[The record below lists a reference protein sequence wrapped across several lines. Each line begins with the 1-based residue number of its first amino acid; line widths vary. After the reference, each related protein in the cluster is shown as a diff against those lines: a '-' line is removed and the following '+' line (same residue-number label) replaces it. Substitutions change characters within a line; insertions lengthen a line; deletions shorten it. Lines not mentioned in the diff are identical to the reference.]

1 MDTHSEEDMNQRPGT
16 GPAVGAKVVDTA
28 APASPE
34 VPQPP
39 LTRPHVTDATDAHA
53 APRGGVAADAP
64 QAALALRH
72 TLSQDQ
78 VWRQSRLAMMC
89 WRAIALVFMA
99 LGLMGVVLPV
109 MPHVPFFLVAL
120 WAAGKGWPALE
131 RWLLDHP
138 QFGPQLRNW
147 KDHRAISLPVKCIS
161 TLTMAF
167 SAVGMQLFGDLPL
180 WLRIGVPCTMLV
192 GAIYIWTRPTQ

>member
-1 MDTHSEEDMNQRPGT
+1 M
-16 GPAVGAKVVDTA
+16 
-28 APASPE
+28 
-34 VPQPP
+34 
-39 LTRPHVTDATDAHA
+39 DATDAHA
-53 APRGGVAADAP
+53 APRGGVADAP
-64 QAALALRH
+64 QAVLALGQ

-78 VWRQSRLAMMC
+78 VWRQSRLAMLC

-180 WLRIGVPCTMLV
+180 WLRIGAPCTMLV